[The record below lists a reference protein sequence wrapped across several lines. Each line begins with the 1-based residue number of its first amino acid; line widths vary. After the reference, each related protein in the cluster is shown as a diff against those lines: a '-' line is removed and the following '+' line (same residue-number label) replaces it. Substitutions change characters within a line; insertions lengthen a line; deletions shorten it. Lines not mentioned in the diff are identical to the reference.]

1 MAKVYKFK
9 CKNCNH
15 EYLANDQHIADCTEC
30 GIENKNIGII

>member
-15 EYLANDQHIADCTEC
+15 EYLANDQHIANCTEC
-30 GIENKNIGII
+30 RTTNQTFGII